1 MSITS
6 KLKTIEMPNFLDI
19 MNSGKNAKN
28 KINNMNVNKINVHFY
43 YADNRFK
50 TTVEGI
56 IKHVS
61 EIPIVYIDYPE
72 KLAFLV
78 PENTLVYDVKNE
90 TFEISVNEKY
100 THAIKIEDI
109 NLKKDVEK
117 LIIPIIPEN
126 LNYNLVTI
134 KGNLPDKKDIVITP
148 NMLSSL
154 GRAKI
159 LERTLETSNDGLM
172 IMAIIG
178 ALVGFSI
185 GLIMNLKGWLLWL

>member
-19 MNSGKNAKN
+19 MNSGKNVKN

-185 GLIMNLKGWLLWL
+185 GLIMNLKG

>member
-6 KLKTIEMPNFLDI
+6 KLKTIEIPNFLDI

-134 KGNLPDKKDIVITP
+134 KDNVPDKKDIVITP

-185 GLIMNLKGWLLWL
+185 GLIMNLKG

>member
-100 THAIKIEDI
+100 THAIKIEDF
-109 NLKKDVEK
+109 NLKKEVEK

-185 GLIMNLKGWLLWL
+185 GLIMNLKG

>member
-78 PENTLVYDVKNE
+78 PENALVYDVKNE
-90 TFEISVNEKY
+90 SFEISVNEKY

-134 KGNLPDKKDIVITP
+134 KSNTPDKENIVITP

-178 ALVGFSI
+178 GLVGFSI
-185 GLIMNLKGWLLWL
+185 GLIMNLKG